1 MALQP
6 KLTRRRALQAGGA
19 GALTLGLGAC
29 NDDLEPQV
37 SHAEDA
43 PNVVMILTDS
53 TRRDFVSA
61 YSGHD
66 ELANTPNIDAL
77 AKDSLLFDH
86 AVPEAMPTG
95 CVRRALITGMRSF
108 PFRNWTVT
116 PQLPPEPGWNE
127 IYPYQPMFTETLSEA
142 GVETAYVTDNPF
154 LVGPRFVNFRRT
166 LNMARPDYSQAS
178 YRAFNRPF
186 KRPAPRSAIERYLF
200 PKLSDS
206 IEVQRLREYV
216 GWNNLYRRRESDYS
230 AARVIRSGMDVLDE
244 LKDKRPFFLGV
255 DAFDPHESLDPPR
268 VYLSRFARVKGS
280 EKQGIIPI
288 QPWDTPYSRVFDLG
302 IDEETVERVRELYAA
317 ELTFVDRWIGRLL
330 NKMAD
335 LGMLENTAVIYFSDH
350 GLTLGEYGLLGKHAA
365 YPNWPIYRVPYM
377 IRHPDGKTRA
387 GDKSQY
393 FASTHD
399 VAATVLGFMG
409 VRQPGLMDGEDL
421 SRMFEQVKP
430 NQYKQPYDERP
441 YFTAAYARYLFCGD
455 GRWLLVTHS
464 EKRRIRLFDTQADP
478 EEVTNLADQNPEI
491 VDRLWKVLEDE
502 AGGTLPQ
509 FGDEGVMGG

>member
-1 MALQP
+1 MAL
-6 KLTRRRALQAGGA
+6 
-19 GALTLGLGAC
+19 GLAAC
-29 NDDLEPQV
+29 NDDLEPQT
-37 SHAEDA
+37 SHAQDA
-43 PNVVMILTDS
+43 PNTLLIVTDS

-61 YSGHD
+61 YHDNVD
-66 ELANTPNIDAL
+66 ELANTPNLEAL
-77 AKDSLLFDH
+77 GKESLVFEH

-95 CVRRALITGMRSF
+95 TVRRALITGMRSF
-108 PFRNWTVT
+108 PFRNWTLT
-116 PQLPPEPGWNE
+116 PALPQEPGWND
-127 IYPYQPMFTETLSEA
+127 IYPYQPMFTEVMGEA
-142 GVETAYVTDNPF
+142 GIETAYVTDNPF
-154 LVGPRFVNFRRT
+154 LVGPRFVDFRRT

-244 LKDKRPFFLGV
+244 LKDKQPFFLGV

-268 VYLSRFARVKGS
+268 VYMSKYARVKGS

-288 QPWDTPYSRVFDLG
+288 QPWDTPYSRILDLG

-330 NKMAD
+330 NKMDD
-335 LGMLENTAVIYFSDH
+335 LGLLDNTAVMYLSDH
-350 GLTLGEYGLLGKHAA
+350 GLTLGEYGILGKHAA

-377 IRHPDGKTRA
+377 IRPPGGRPRNVEARSD
-387 GDKSQY
+387 Y

-399 VAATVLGFMG
+399 VASTLLGFQG
-409 VRQPGLMDGEDL
+409 IRAPGLMDGEDL
-421 SRMFEQVKP
+421 SRMFENK
-430 NQYKQPYDERP
+430 KPYDERQ
-441 YFTAAYARYLFCGD
+441 YFTAAYARYLVCGD
-455 GRWLLVTHS
+455 GRWVLITHS
-464 EKRRIRLFDTQADP
+464 ENKRTRLFDTQNDP
-478 EEVTNLADQNPEI
+478 EETQNLADQFPEI
-491 VDRLWKVLEDE
+491 VARLRGVLEQE

-509 FGDEGVMGG
+509 FGDEGVLGG

>member
-1 MALQP
+1 MALQTR
-6 KLTRRRALQAGGA
+6 LTRRRALQAGGA
-19 GALTLGLGAC
+19 GALALGLGAC
-29 NDDLEPQV
+29 NDELETTV

-43 PNVVMILTDS
+43 PNVVLIVTDS

-61 YSGHD
+61 YDDDSVD
-66 ELANTPNIDAL
+66 ELADTPNLAAL
-77 AKDSLLFDH
+77 AKESLLFDN

-95 CVRRALITGMRSF
+95 TVRRALITGMRSF
-108 PFRNWTVT
+108 PFRNWQVT
-116 PQLPPEPGWNE
+116 PNLPAEPGWND
-127 IYPYQPMFTETLSEA
+127 IYPYQPMFTDVMTEA

-154 LVGPRFVNFRRT
+154 LVGPRFVDFRRT
-166 LNMARPDYSQAS
+166 LDMARPDYSQAS

-186 KRPAPRSAIERYLF
+186 KRLAPRSAIERYLF

-230 AARVIRSGMDVLDE
+230 AARVIRSGMDCLDE

-268 VYLSRFARVKGS
+268 VYMTKFARVKGS

-288 QPWDTPYSRVFDLG
+288 QPWDTPYSRVRNLD
-302 IDEETVERVRELYAA
+302 IDDETLERIRELYAA

-330 NKMAD
+330 NKMDD
-335 LGMLENTAVIYFSDH
+335 LGLMDNTAVVYLSDH

-365 YPNWPIYRVPYM
+365 YPNWPIYKVPYM
-377 IRHPDGKTRA
+377 IREPGGKKLA
-387 GDKSQY
+387 GERSDY

-399 VAATVLGFMG
+399 VASTLLGFQG
-409 VRQPGLMDGEDL
+409 IRAPGLMDGEDL
-421 SRMFEQVKP
+421 SRLFDG
-430 NQYKQPYDERP
+430 KQPYERRP
-441 YFTAAYARYLFCGD
+441 YFTAAYARYLICGD
-455 GRWLLVTHS
+455 GRYVLIAHS
-464 EKRRIRLFDTQADP
+464 ERRRIRLFDTQTDP
-478 EEVTNLADQNPEI
+478 EEVDNIAEQNPEI
-491 VDRLWKVLEDE
+491 VERLWRVLEEE

-509 FGDEGVMGG
+509 LGDDVVMGG

>member
-1 MALQP
+1 
-6 KLTRRRALQAGGA
+6 LTRRRALQAGGA
-19 GALTLGLGAC
+19 GALALGLGAC
-29 NDDLEPQV
+29 NDDLQAQI
-37 SHAEDA
+37 SHGEDA
-43 PNVVMILTDS
+43 PNVVLIVTDS

-61 YSGHD
+61 YDDNVD
-66 ELANTPNIDAL
+66 ELADTPNLAAL
-77 AKDSLLFDH
+77 ARESLLFDN

-95 CVRRALITGMRSF
+95 TVRRALITGMRSF
-108 PFRNWTVT
+108 PFRNWQVT
-116 PQLPPEPGWNE
+116 PNLPAEPGWND
-127 IYPYQPMFTETLSEA
+127 IYPYQPMFTDVMSEA

-178 YRAFNRPF
+178 YRSFNRPF

-230 AARVIRSGMDVLDE
+230 AARVVRSGMDALDE

-268 VYLSRFARVKGS
+268 VYMSKFARVKGS

-288 QPWDTPYSRVFDLG
+288 QPWDTPYSRVHHLG
-302 IDEETVERVRELYAA
+302 ISEETVERVRELYAA

-330 NKMAD
+330 NKMDD
-335 LGMLENTAVIYFSDH
+335 LGLMDNTAVMYLSDH

-365 YPNWPIYRVPYM
+365 YPNWPIYKVPYM
-377 IRHPDGKTRA
+377 IREPGGKKLA
-387 GDKSQY
+387 GERSPY

-399 VAATVLGFMG
+399 VASTLLGFQG
-409 VRQPGLMDGEDL
+409 IRAPGLMDGEDL
-421 SRMFEQVKP
+421 SRLFDGKKP
-430 NQYKQPYDERP
+430 HEERP
-441 YFTAAYARYLFCGD
+441 YFTAAYARYLICGD
-455 GRWLLVTHS
+455 GRYVLIAHS
-464 EKRRIRLFDTQADP
+464 ERRRIRLFDTETDP
-478 EEVTNLADQNPEI
+478 EEVVNIADQNPEI
-491 VDRLWKVLEDE
+491 VDRLWRVLEEE

-509 FGDEGVMGG
+509 FGDEMVMGG

>member
-6 KLTRRRALQAGGA
+6 RLTRRRALQAGGA
-19 GALTLGLGAC
+19 GALALGLGAC
-29 NDDLEPQV
+29 NDDLQAQI
-37 SHAEDA
+37 SHGEDA
-43 PNVVMILTDS
+43 PNVVLIVTDS

-61 YSGHD
+61 YDDNVD
-66 ELANTPNIDAL
+66 ELADTPNLAAL
-77 AKDSLLFDH
+77 ARESLLFDN

-95 CVRRALITGMRSF
+95 TVRRALITGMRSF
-108 PFRNWTVT
+108 PFRNWQVT
-116 PQLPPEPGWNE
+116 PNLPAEPGWND
-127 IYPYQPMFTETLSEA
+127 IYPYQPMFTDVMSEA

-178 YRAFNRPF
+178 YRSFNRPF

-230 AARVIRSGMDVLDE
+230 AARVVRSGMDALDE

-268 VYLSRFARVKGS
+268 VYMSKFARVKGS

-288 QPWDTPYSRVFDLG
+288 QPWDTPYSRVHHLG
-302 IDEETVERVRELYAA
+302 ISEETVERVRELYAA

-330 NKMAD
+330 NKMDD
-335 LGMLENTAVIYFSDH
+335 LGLMDNTAVMYLSDH

-365 YPNWPIYRVPYM
+365 YPNWPIYKVPYM
-377 IRHPDGKTRA
+377 IREPGGKKLA
-387 GDKSQY
+387 GERSPY

-399 VAATVLGFMG
+399 VASTLLGFQG
-409 VRQPGLMDGEDL
+409 IRAPGLMDGEDL
-421 SRMFEQVKP
+421 SRLFDGKKP
-430 NQYKQPYDERP
+430 HEERP
-441 YFTAAYARYLFCGD
+441 YFTAAYARYLICGD
-455 GRWLLVTHS
+455 GRYVLIAHS
-464 EKRRIRLFDTQADP
+464 ERRRIRLFDTETDP
-478 EEVTNLADQNPEI
+478 EEVVNIADQNPEI
-491 VDRLWKVLEDE
+491 VDRLWRVLEEE

-509 FGDEGVMGG
+509 FGDEMVMGG

>member
-1 MALQP
+1 MALRGR
-6 KLTRRRALQAGGA
+6 LTRRQALQAGGA
-19 GALTLGLGAC
+19 GALALGLGAC
-29 NDDLEPQV
+29 NDDLDPRV
-37 SHAEDA
+37 SHGDDA
-43 PNVVMILTDS
+43 PNTLLIVTDS

-61 YSGHD
+61 YDDVD
-66 ELANTPNIDAL
+66 ELANTPNLEAL
-77 AKDSLLFDH
+77 GKDSLVFEH

-95 CVRRALITGMRSF
+95 TVRRALITGMRSF
-108 PFRNWTVT
+108 PFRNWTLT
-116 PQLPPEPGWNE
+116 PALPQEPGWND
-127 IYPYQPMFTETLSEA
+127 IYPYQPMFTEVMGEA
-142 GVETAYVTDNPF
+142 GIETAYVTDNPF
-154 LVGPRFVNFRRT
+154 LVGPRFVDFRRT
-166 LNMARPDYSQAS
+166 LDMARPDYSQAS

-244 LKDKRPFFLGV
+244 LKDKQPFFLGV

-268 VYLSRFARVKGS
+268 VYMSKFARVKGS

-288 QPWDTPYSRVFDLG
+288 QPWDTPYSRILDLG

-330 NKMAD
+330 NRMDD
-335 LGMLENTAVIYFSDH
+335 LKLLDNTAVVYLSDH

-377 IRHPDGKTRA
+377 IRPPGGRPKGVPARSD
-387 GDKSQY
+387 Y

-399 VAATVLGFMG
+399 VASTLLGFQG
-409 VRQPGLMDGEDL
+409 IRAPGLMDGEDL
-421 SRMFEQVKP
+421 SRLFDG
-430 NQYKQPYDERP
+430 KQPYDKRD
-441 YFTAAYARYLFCGD
+441 YFTAAYARYLICGD
-455 GRWLLVTHS
+455 GRWVLITHS
-464 EKRRIRLFDTQADP
+464 EDKRTRLFDTQNDP
-478 EEVTNLADQNPEI
+478 EETVNLADQFPEI
-491 VDRLWKVLEDE
+491 VARLRGVLEQE

>member
-1 MALQP
+1 MALQTR
-6 KLTRRRALQAGGA
+6 LTRRRALQAGGA
-19 GALTLGLGAC
+19 GALALGLGAC
-29 NDDLEPQV
+29 NDELEPQI
-37 SHAEDA
+37 SHDEDA
-43 PNVVMILTDS
+43 PNVVLIVTDS

-61 YSGHD
+61 YDDGD
-66 ELANTPNIDAL
+66 ELADTPNLAAL
-77 AKDSLLFDH
+77 ARESLLFDQ

-108 PFRNWTVT
+108 PFRNWQVT
-116 PQLPPEPGWNE
+116 PKLPAEPGWND
-127 IYPYQPMFTETLSEA
+127 IYPYQPMFTEVMSEA

-186 KRPAPRSAIERYLF
+186 KRPAPRSSIERYLF

-230 AARVIRSGMDVLDE
+230 AARVIRSGMDCLDE

-268 VYLSRFARVKGS
+268 VYMSKYARTKGS

-288 QPWDTPYSRVFDLG
+288 QPWDTPYSRVHDLG

-330 NKMAD
+330 NKMDD
-335 LGMLENTAVIYFSDH
+335 LGLMDNTAVMYLSDH

-365 YPNWPIYRVPYM
+365 YPNWPIYKVPYM
-377 IRHPDGKTRA
+377 IREPGGKRLA
-387 GDKSQY
+387 GERSDY

-399 VAATVLGFMG
+399 VASTLLGFQG
-409 VRQPGLMDGEDL
+409 IRAPGLMDGEDL
-421 SRMFEQVKP
+421 SRLFEG
-430 NQYKQPYDERP
+430 KQPYDDRR
-441 YFTAAYARYLFCGD
+441 YFTACYARYLICGD
-455 GRWLLVTHS
+455 GRWVLIAHS

-478 EEVTNLADQNPEI
+478 EETINLAEQNPEK
-491 VDRLWKVLEDE
+491 VEELWAILEQE

-509 FGDEGVMGG
+509 FGDEMVMGG